1 MSYIG
6 QRSRSLK
13 QRYQEH
19 MKYTKHNDPQS
30 AYALHI
36 LNNKSE

>member
-6 QRSRSLK
+6 QTRRNLK

-19 MKYTKHNDPQS
+19 IRYIWNNDPQS
-30 AYALHI
+30 A
-36 LNNKSE
+36 